1 MKKTLIFTIFILVTS
16 GFIYGQD
23 FRKSNWGMNK
33 AQVKKTETSEILK
46 ETNDV
51 LAYKSELAG

>member
-33 AQVKKTETSEILK
+33 AQVKKQK
-46 ETNDV
+46 QV
-51 LAYKSELAG
+51 KF